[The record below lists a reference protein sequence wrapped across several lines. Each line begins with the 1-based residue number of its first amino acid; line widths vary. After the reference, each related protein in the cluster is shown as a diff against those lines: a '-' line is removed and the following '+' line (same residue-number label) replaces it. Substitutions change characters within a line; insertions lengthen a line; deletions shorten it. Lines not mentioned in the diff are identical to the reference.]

1 MLSIELY
8 LHIPGFIRDQL
19 DDAFNRL
26 ALRKGDAFHDVINA
40 VFEDVKHASMRLL
53 KLNLDGMLL

>member
-1 MLSIELY
+1 LY